1 MPCDPNDVFL
11 EQPDPVLE
19 PANGMQVELICRVTE
34 MYRTVWSVYIPFH
47 NYTRRTESKLFND
60 YIATNFGIVTM
71 ISNRVD
77 REQPLKI
84 NATVDNSGSTVQ
96 CIAIPPIPFVAYFC
110 RGEVVTVTFFGK
122 NHTAIEVI

>member
-1 MPCDPNDVFL
+1 MQVKVTHDDQPGLTKQLFHAGIGLRDLPLPVPCDPNDVFL

-60 YIATNFGIVTM
+60 YIATN
-71 ISNRVD
+71 
-77 REQPLKI
+77 L
-84 NATVDNSGSTVQ
+84 AL
-96 CIAIPPIPFVAYFC
+96 
-110 RGEVVTVTFFGK
+110 
-122 NHTAIEVI
+122 